1 MSASFSDRFSLDG
14 QVATVTGGGKGLGEA
29 ACLALADA
37 GASIVVQD
45 IDGGAAHSVASEISA
60 TGGTAISVS
69 GDITDEA
76 TIDNVIDR
84 ATDELGRLDIMVNA
98 AGIYT
103 FIDMLSMSIGTWD
116 QIINLHLRAAF
127 LCNQKAGLKMAEL
140 GNGGAILNLSSVQGL
155 RPSNPG
161 ALHYDS
167 AKAGVIMLTKAA
179 ALELAPHK
187 VRVNAIAPG
196 LTVTP
201 GTQAVVEQGGDNMVA
216 RVPLGR
222 LGKAEDIG
230 NLILFL
236 VGPAAD
242 YITGETVVIDGGY
255 LLT

>member
-1 MSASFSDRFSLDG
+1 
-14 QVATVTGGGKGLGEA
+14 
-29 ACLALADA
+29 
-37 GASIVVQD
+37 
-45 IDGGAAHSVASEISA
+45 
-60 TGGTAISVS
+60 
-69 GDITDEA
+69 
-76 TIDNVIDR
+76 
-84 ATDELGRLDIMVNA
+84 
-98 AGIYT
+98 
-103 FIDMLSMSIGTWD
+103 
-116 QIINLHLRAAF
+116 
-127 LCNQKAGLKMAEL
+127 MAEL